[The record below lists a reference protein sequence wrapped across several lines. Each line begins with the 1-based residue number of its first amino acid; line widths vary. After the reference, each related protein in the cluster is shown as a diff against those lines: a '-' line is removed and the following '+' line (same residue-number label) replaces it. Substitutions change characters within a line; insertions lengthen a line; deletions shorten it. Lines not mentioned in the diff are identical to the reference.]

1 MNISPYIKSD
11 NNKKS
16 EKIKFLIK
24 KKFDTFN
31 LKKSNLIIVIG
42 GDGFMLNIL
51 KKYQKYNLPF
61 YGINSGNFGFL
72 MNKFSEKKI
81 IENIMKSKKITIS
94 PIQMI
99 VK

>member
-16 EKIKFLIK
+16 EKIKSLIK
-24 KKFDTFN
+24 KKFDTYN

-51 KKYQKYNLPF
+51 KKYQKYNLQIF
-61 YGINSGNFGFL
+61 R
-72 MNKFSEKKI
+72 KKNNRKYYEI
-81 IENIMKSKKITIS
+81 KKNNN
-94 PIQMI
+94 
-99 VK
+99 

>member
-16 EKIKFLIK
+16 EKIKSLIK

-72 MNKFSEKKI
+72 MNKFSEKKNNRKYYEI
-81 IENIMKSKKITIS
+81 KKNNN
-94 PIQMI
+94 
-99 VK
+99 